1 MLSKQNKF
9 VIFLVVVIG
18 SLTTVLYLDAT
29 GKPNEAENIALLV
42 FAGLVIA
49 MAGLL
54 IFKRPVPVMPP
65 AKAVQPIVKTYQFY

>member
-9 VIFLVVVIG
+9 VIFLIVIIG
-18 SLTTVLYLDAT
+18 SLTSVLYLDAT

-54 IFKRPVPVMPP
+54 IFRKPVAVMPP
-65 AKAVQPIVKTYQFY
+65 AKAPQPVVKTYQFY